1 MTREQLPISEII
13 TSKWYIEIKRTIIS
27 FCKFIESQPELTG
40 PPYLERLRE
49 HLELLYQA
57 GRNLS
62 WVDLKSDV
70 HFQLFIDEVEY
81 QEILNRLSE
90 KLGDSRFYWRTF
102 NPTEESD
109 KHPICEDLVDD
120 VGDIYKDLKN
130 SILILERNTEES
142 AENALWQIKFDF
154 SSHWGDHCINAL
166 YGIHYFL
173 KK

>member
-49 HLELLYQA
+49 HLELLY
-57 GRNLS
+57 
-62 WVDLKSDV
+62 
-70 HFQLFIDEVEY
+70 DEVEY